1 MSAARPLQNRVDP
14 YGELVATCARGAL
27 MGNRGGR
34 IHRPDGTLGRRRW
47 ASKQWIACLCAFRG
61 RRRAVWGE
69 SYTELFFLDEV
80 TALAAGHRPCFECR
94 RAEAEAFREAFGE
107 GARPSAPCIDA
118 VLHRERLDNGAK
130 RLWDAAIER
139 LPDGAMIEHDGRA
152 FAVRGDAMLPWSFVG
167 YDAPQ
172 PRPRAGLARVLTPPS
187 IVRALCAGYHP
198 RWATLPDGKQAE
210 RA

>member
-14 YGELVATCARGAL
+14 YGELVATSARGAL

-34 IHRPDGTLGRRRW
+34 FHRSDQTLGRRRW

-94 RAEAEAFREAFGE
+94 RAEAEAFRRAFAI
-107 GARPSAPCIDA
+107 GAPPTAPSMDA
-118 VLHRERLDNGAK
+118 VLHRERLDQGAK
-130 RLWDAAIER
+130 RLWDLPVAA
-139 LPDGAMIEHDGRA
+139 LPDGAMIARDGRA
-152 FAVRGDAMLPWSFVG
+152 FAVRGDAIAPWSFAG
-167 YDAPQ
+167 YGAPQ

-187 IVRALCAGYHP
+187 IVRALAAGYAP
-198 RWATLPDGKQAE
+198 RWAVGADA
-210 RA
+210 